1 MSAKSYLACSVFA
14 VSMALTGAASAAENL
29 TVAAFGGEYQKQTRE
44 AWFQPAADKLG
55 VTLSMDTIGT
65 VANLRAHVQGGAT
78 NWDVVLIAGSS
89 CAAAASEKLIEPL
102 DYKVINTDGIPP
114 HMVTE
119 RTIGVLQYSTVLA
132 WNKKAMK
139 GEEPKN
145 WADFWDT
152 KKFPGPRGF
161 DARPTF
167 SLEIALM
174 ADGVP
179 PAQLYPLDV
188 ERAFRKIGAF
198 RPNIQ
203 AYYSNGAVA
212 VQLLKDGEVDMMPLF
227 ENRVYELIRDGV
239 PLGFTLNQAIVD
251 INCLVIP
258 RGTPKRD
265 LAMRFIA
272 EVVKPEINSRIAL
285 TSDMSPTNMKAFT
298 LNLIAP
304 ERARTLSSLPAN
316 MTNQVLLNAD
326 WWTPNLNELGQ
337 RYKALI
343 SGR

>member
-1 MSAKSYLACSVFA
+1 MFSRSYLASSILIA
-14 VSMALTGAASAAENL
+14 ALALPTIASSAESL
-29 TVAAFGGEYQKQTRE
+29 TVAAFGGEYQKQTRD

-78 NWDVVLIAGSS
+78 NWDVVLLAGSS

-102 DYKVINTDGIPP
+102 DYKVINADGIPP
-114 HMVTE
+114 HMIGE
-119 RTIGVLQYSTVLA
+119 RTVGVLQYSTVLA
-132 WNKKAMK
+132 WNKKAIK

-179 PAQLYPLDV
+179 ASQLYPLDV

-203 AYYSNGAVA
+203 AYYPNGA

-239 PLGFTLNQAIVD
+239 QLGFTLNQAIVD

-272 EVVKPEINSRIAL
+272 EVVKPEINARIAT
-285 TSDMSPTNMKAFT
+285 TSDMSPTNTKAFT
-298 LNLIAP
+298 HNLISP

-316 MTNQVLLNAD
+316 MTNQVLLNAE

>member
-1 MSAKSYLACSVFA
+1 MKTQSVLIALA
-14 VSMALTGAASAAENL
+14 LGLGLAASTAAGAQESI
-29 TVAAFGGEYQKQTRE
+29 TVAAFGGAYQKQTRD

-55 VTLSMDTIGT
+55 VKLTMDTIGT

-89 CAAAASEKLIEPL
+89 CAAAASEKLIQPL
-102 DYKVINTDGIPP
+102 DYKVIDADGIPKN
-114 HMVTE
+114 MITDS
-119 RTIGVLQYSTVLA
+119 TIGVLQYSTLLA
-132 WNKKAMK
+132 WNKKTVK
-139 GEEPKN
+139 KEPKS
-145 WADFWDT
+145 WADFWDV
-152 KKFPGPRGF
+152 KNFPGPRGF

-179 PAQLYPLDV
+179 TDKLYPLDI
-188 ERAFRKIGAF
+188 ERAFNKIAPF

-203 AYYSNGAVA
+203 AYFPNGAVA
-212 VQLLKDGEVDMMPLF
+212 VQLIKDGEVDMLPLF
-227 ENRVYELIRDGV
+227 ENRVHELIRDGV

-251 INCLVIP
+251 INCLAIP
-258 RGTPKRD
+258 RNSAKRD

-272 EVVKPEINSRIAL
+272 EVVKPEINARIAS
-285 TSDMSPTNMKAFT
+285 TSDMSPTNAKAFAMG
-298 LNLIAP
+298 LISP
-304 ERARTLSSLPAN
+304 ERAKSLSSLPAN
-316 MTNQVLLNAD
+316 MSNQVLLDAR
-326 WWTPNLNELGQ
+326 WWTPHLNELGQ

>member
-1 MSAKSYLACSVFA
+1 MMSRSYLACAILA
-14 VSMALTGAASAAENL
+14 VTLATSHVASGAESL
-29 TVAAFGGEYQKQTRE
+29 TVVAFGGEYQKQTRD

-55 VTLSMDTIGT
+55 IGLTMDTIGT

-78 NWDVVLIAGSS
+78 NWDVALIAGSS

-102 DYKVINTDGIPP
+102 DYNIIKTDGIPQ
-114 HMVTE
+114 HMVGE
-119 RTIGVLQYSTVLA
+119 RTVGVLQYSTVLV
-132 WNKKAMK
+132 WNKNTVK
-139 GEEPKN
+139 GEPKT

-188 ERAFRKIGAF
+188 ERAIRKIAAF

-203 AYYSNGAVA
+203 AYYPNGAVA

-227 ENRVYELIRDGV
+227 ENRVYELIRAGV

-272 EVVKPEINSRIAL
+272 EVVKPEINARIAM
-285 TSDMSPTNMKAFT
+285 TSDMSPTNTKAFT
-298 LNLIAP
+298 LGLISP
-304 ERARTLSSLPAN
+304 DRARTLSSLPAN
-316 MTNQVLLNAD
+316 MTNQVLLNAE
-326 WWTPNLNELGQ
+326 WWTPNLNDLGQ

>member
-1 MSAKSYLACSVFA
+1 MKTQSGLAALALGLSLA
-14 VSMALTGAASAAENL
+14 VSTAAGAQETI
-29 TVAAFGGEYQKQTRE
+29 TVAAFGGEYQKQTRD

-55 VTLSMDTIGT
+55 VKLTMDTIGT

-89 CAAAASEKLIEPL
+89 CAAAASEKLIQPL
-102 DYKVINTDGIPP
+102 DYKVIDADGIPKS
-114 HMVTE
+114 MVTDS
-119 RTIGVLQYSTVLA
+119 TIAVLQYSTLLA
-132 WNKKAMK
+132 WNKKTVK
-139 GEEPKN
+139 KEPKS
-145 WADFWDT
+145 WADFWDV
-152 KKFPGPRGF
+152 KNFPGPRGF

-179 PAQLYPLDV
+179 IDKLYPLDI
-188 ERAFRKIGAF
+188 ERAFNKIAPF

-203 AYYSNGAVA
+203 AYFPNGAVA
-212 VQLLKDGEVDMMPLF
+212 VQLIKDGEVDMLPLF

-251 INCLVIP
+251 INCLAIP
-258 RGTPKRD
+258 RNSPKRD

-272 EVVKPEINSRIAL
+272 EVVKPEINARIAS
-285 TSDMSPTNMKAFT
+285 TSDMSPTNTKAFSMG
-298 LNLIAP
+298 LISP
-304 ERARTLSSLPAN
+304 DRAKTLSSLPAN
-316 MTNQVLLNAD
+316 MSNQVLLDAQ
-326 WWTPNLNELGQ
+326 WWTPHLNELGQ